1 MSRHAATAEKPVTAE
16 QVSKDISAFKPDST
30 GEGLSRLT
38 QEISDL
44 RRSDPRHFQDNLKKL
59 SENDNL
65 TKLGFPSGFQLVGME
80 GGKLTAV
87 NASEKGNGE
96 VVRLDPRTGKAEAPI
111 AQKVTEQQYGTHGR
125 KYKVDETG
133 GAAYHVGDKGAEN
146 IWNIARDY
154 ATGKNGGHKP
164 TNAEVLNSV
173 KELQDYNKIKNIN
186 LIHPGDVIKLP
197 PGFDGKTWQ
206 GPLPAEKKEEPYK
219 APPVAAEAVIKK
231 GVTDNIITGANA
243 DQPLTDTATG
253 DLIKTARTPGV
264 PSDQIKEIAAATIV
278 KGDTDTDNMT
288 KAWTAL
294 NNATPEQKKVLTELG
309 LFDSKGNV
317 DMTTSM
323 FMSAMNG
330 DMDKKFTDNPAN
342 KDLMD
347 ALNYMKTN
355 WGLKFHM
362 AGSDHLDQAKF
373 NRLMEEM
380 KVNRGQLQMLQK
392 DG

>member
-1 MSRHAATAEKPVTAE
+1 MSRHAATAERPVTTE
-16 QVSKDISAFKPDST
+16 QVSKDIGAFKPDST
-30 GEGLSRLT
+30 GEALTRLT

-96 VVRLDPRTGKAEAPI
+96 VVRLDPRTGKADAPV
-111 AQKVTEQQYGTHGR
+111 AQKVTEQQFGAHGR

-206 GPLPAEKKEEPYK
+206 GPLPEKKEEPYK
-219 APPVAAEAVIKK
+219 APPAASEAVIKK
-231 GVTDNIITGANA
+231 AVTDNVITGANA

-264 PSDQIKEIAAATIV
+264 PADQIKEIAAATIV

-288 KAWTAL
+288 KAWNVL
-294 NNATPEQKKVLTELG
+294 NNATPEQKKLLAAYG
-309 LFDSKGNV
+309 LLDGKGNV

-323 FMSAMNG
+323 FMDMMG

-342 KDLMD
+342 KDFVD
-347 ALNYMKTN
+347 GLNYMKAN

-362 AGSDHLDQAKF
+362 AGNDHMDQAKF

-380 KVNRGQLQMLQK
+380 KVNRGQLQALQK